1 VPEPFDW
8 QIIDR
13 HLAGESSDAD
23 EAALRRGLADDPRN
37 AELLVAARRA
47 ASRDARSTAAEFDVD
62 RAWSRVR
69 ARIEAASGRGELVTL
84 ARGETEQGV
93 AKPRRSA
100 RRLAVASVLAAAALI
115 AVVWRSARDAQ
126 RAAIATLPAPYTV
139 AAGNGQ
145 QIRVTLRDGSRVVL
159 NAGSRL
165 RASIDAQ
172 HGAREVVLEGE
183 ALFEVVHDAARPF
196 RVHAR
201 GSVAEDLGTRFVVR
215 AYPEQRGVDVV
226 VADGRVALG
235 PDAPA
240 GRRSQLGAGT
250 RGHVEADGRV
260 TVATE
265 PDVDRWLAWTRG
277 AFVLDGVTLA
287 DAAREMERRYDVRIE
302 VVGDE
307 LARRRVSGRFGDEPV
322 SAVLDAL
329 CVAVDARWTRVGER
343 IVVTPSR

>member
-1 VPEPFDW
+1 VSEPFDW
-8 QIIDR
+8 HIIDR

-23 EAALRRGLADDPRN
+23 ESALRRWLADDPLN
-37 AELLVAARRA
+37 AELLTAARHA
-47 ASRDARSTAAEFDVD
+47 ASRDAEDASREFAVD

-69 ARIEAASGRGELVTL
+69 ARIDAAPDHGELVAL
-84 ARGETEQGV
+84 ARGDTLEGTV
-93 AKPRRSA
+93 RPSRLA
-100 RRLAVASVLAAAALI
+100 RRVAAAGALAAAALV
-115 AVVWRSARDAQ
+115 AVVWRSE
-126 RAAIATLPAPYTV
+126 RASPSIATQPAPYAV
-139 AAGNGQ
+139 AAANGQ
-145 QIRVTLRDGSRVVL
+145 QLRVTLRDGSRVVL

-172 HGAREVVLEGE
+172 RGAREVVLDGE

-226 VADGRVALG
+226 VAEGRVALG
-235 PDAPA
+235 PEAPA
-240 GRRSQLGAGT
+240 AHRSELGAGT

-260 TVATE
+260 TVANE

-287 DAAREMERRYDVRIE
+287 DAAHEMERRYDVGIE
-302 VVGDE
+302 IADE
-307 LARRRVSGRFGDEPV
+307 DLARRRVSGRFRDEPV
-322 SAVLDAL
+322 NAVLDAL
-329 CVAVDARWTRVGER
+329 AAAVDARWTRDGDR
-343 IVVTPSR
+343 IVLARSR